1 MVLPQG
7 RTSYVGLQAVLPD
20 AVLMAVAAARPST
33 SSALISC
40 AQGSL
45 DALHRDGAQ
54 QQQGAAAT
62 PGHVPIWLRRHASE
76 VSTFHQCFVAFISLV
91 FVT

>member
-1 MVLPQG
+1 MVLPQERICG
-7 RTSYVGLQAVLPD
+7 AGLQAVLPD

-33 SSALISC
+33 SSALVSC

-45 DALHRDGAQ
+45 DALHRDCGQ
-54 QQQGAAAT
+54 QQKGAAAT
-62 PGHVPIWLRRHASE
+62 PGHVSVWLRRHASG
-76 VSTFHQCFVAFISLV
+76 VSNFDQCFVAFIWLV